1 MAQVLCTSPLPRGW
15 GWHLGELELG
25 LSLKVMGERE
35 TWGRRSFPKC
45 LASPWGGV
53 GQQGP
58 AAGCVPI
65 RPTSPWPCSA
75 EGQRIP
81 STWVSFQVVIRL
93 FSSSIWDTWSS
104 SICRRKQG

>member
-58 AAGCVPI
+58 TAGSRV
-65 RPTSPWPCSA
+65 RPH
-75 EGQRIP
+75 P
-81 STWVSFQVVIRL
+81 SHQPVALQ
-93 FSSSIWDTWSS
+93 
-104 SICRRKQG
+104 C

>member
-1 MAQVLCTSPLPRGW
+1 MMERQGGEYPSPNVWP
-15 GWHLGELELG
+15 HHGEVWDSRDPE
-25 LSLKVMGERE
+25 
-35 TWGRRSFPKC
+35 
-45 LASPWGGV
+45 
-53 GQQGP
+53 Q

-65 RPTSPWPCSA
+65 HPTSPGPCHA

-104 SICRRKQG
+104 SICQRKKAWGERGGHMGSAWSGQGPQGQDG